1 MTITRIISIG
11 VVVMFGLAIGIA
23 TFDPVYAAGEPSIPC
38 CSVRNGVWIVNK
50 TGKPASPAQIRT
62 MGTQS
67 PSPNA
72 AGPKVEGP
80 GSGGGGGGGHK

>member
-1 MTITRIISIG
+1 MTITRIFSIG
-11 VVVMFGLAIGIA
+11 IVTMFALAIGIA
-23 TFDPVYAAGEPSIPC
+23 IFDPVYAAEPC
-38 CSVRNGVWIVNK
+38 CTVRNGVWIVNK